1 MEQKD
6 EEGKGGMY
14 LVCYISRFNHFP
26 LLVMVSDIASRKSDM
41 FTCEREKH
49 RRGGIVMAVLLNTS
63 GGRDNVT
70 PINGNFFSLRELQKY
85 VGGYIE
91 RIDLNNGCA
100 MYVDE
105 EGLFKNLPCNRNA
118 TMALEKA
125 GIIHGNYIVG
135 NAVVVQYREER

>member
-1 MEQKD
+1 
-6 EEGKGGMY
+6 
-14 LVCYISRFNHFP
+14 
-26 LLVMVSDIASRKSDM
+26 
-41 FTCEREKH
+41 
-49 RRGGIVMAVLLNTS
+49 MAVLLNTS

-70 PINGNFFSLRELQKY
+70 PINGKFFSLRELQKY

-105 EGLFKNLPCNRNA
+105 EVLSKNLPCNRNA
-118 TMALEKA
+118 TNALEKA
-125 GIIHGNYIVG
+125 GIILGNYIVG

>member
-1 MEQKD
+1 
-6 EEGKGGMY
+6 
-14 LVCYISRFNHFP
+14 
-26 LLVMVSDIASRKSDM
+26 
-41 FTCEREKH
+41 
-49 RRGGIVMAVLLNTS
+49 MAVLLNTS

-70 PINGNFFSLRELQKY
+70 PINGKFFSLRELQKY

-105 EGLFKNLPCNRNA
+105 EGLLKNLPYNRNA
-118 TMALEKA
+118 TSALEKA
-125 GIIHGNYIVG
+125 GIILGNYIAG